1 MNGEAVKNE
10 FLTYK
15 DGVLS
20 IMPGALDG
28 LEDGDYEVGLYFDD
42 PYSTSIRDQVTIKV
56 TDSGI
61 DE

>member
-1 MNGEAVKNE
+1 
-10 FLTYK
+10 
-15 DGVLS
+15 
-20 IMPGALDG
+20 MPGALDG